1 MIRAYLIR
9 IIIDLYKIINYTL
22 KCPFLIPGGSQLNLR
37 VKPVIGAKITEVIH
51 PGQAHFAM
59 IEKEAIMNLDK
70 LMRENMQAARL
81 VMSLVRLMEPGTG
94 GVVVADRETMAELI
108 DVSVPTIQRALK
120 VLVDGNWVRRVKIG
134 GAHALAINEEFAW
147 VGKQD
152 HKQQAVF
159 RATVIASRAQQSE
172 TDLRPGMP
180 KKFPVAHP
188 GESPLPIGKDPEP
201 PSQGLIEGT
210 EPVAVTGDSD

>member
-1 MIRAYLIR
+1 
-9 IIIDLYKIINYTL
+9 
-22 KCPFLIPGGSQLNLR
+22 
-37 VKPVIGAKITEVIH
+37 
-51 PGQAHFAM
+51 M

-159 RATVIASRAQQSE
+159 RATVIASRSQQSAA
-172 TDLRPGMP
+172 DLVPGKP

-188 GESPLPIGKDPEP
+188 GEGTLAVGPDPDP
-201 PSQGLIEGT
+201 PSQGIIEGT
-210 EPVAVTGDSD
+210 EPVAVTGGAADRAELERHGQQRIEE